1 MVGITSYGAYI
12 PFYRMDRQVIANAWG
27 KRAGAGEKAVAGGD
41 EDVITMGVAAAGDCL
56 TEMDRSAVDA
66 IFFATTT
73 PPYVQKQSASIA
85 AAALNLKKEIL
96 SMDIGHSLRGGTGA
110 FRAALD
116 AVKSGSAVQAMAVVS
131 DSPLPPPDSP
141 KELEFGDG
149 AAAFCFGGDNI
160 VATIEAHHTVSS
172 EFMDTWRLPGDR
184 HAQEWEDRFI
194 REKGYLRL
202 LPEAVSVLCGKT
214 GLQPA
219 DFTKVVYNGT
229 DARSHSMAAK
239 KMGFDYK
246 QQVQDPLYGTVGNTG
261 AASAPMMLVA
271 ALEEAKT
278 GDRILLAN
286 YGDGVDVFVLAVTEE
301 IEKIRNRRGI
311 RGHLSSKMPLPS
323 YGKYLHYRDLM
334 EWEVDRRPAPRT
346 SLTHY
351 HRESDQLFG
360 MIGQRCLSC
369 GKEQFPKQRICMWCQ
384 KPLEKGATC
393 EDVPLAEQTGTL
405 FTFSMDER
413 APVPDLPNVI
423 CVVDL
428 EGGARYYGLMTDRKP
443 EEIRIGQK
451 MEFTFRKINDAQG
464 VHNYFWKVRPVRN

>member
-12 PFYRMDRQVIANAWG
+12 PFYRLNREVIAQAWG

-41 EDVITMGVAAAGDCL
+41 EDVITMGVAAAYDCL
-56 TEMDRSAVDA
+56 TGMDRSVVGG

-85 AAALNLKKEIL
+85 AAALNLKKETL
-96 SMDIGHSLRGGTGA
+96 SMDIAHSIRGGTSA
-110 FRAALD
+110 FRAAMD
-116 AVKSGSAVQAMAVVS
+116 AAKSGSAAQSLAVVS

-149 AAAFCFGGDNI
+149 AAAFCFGSEN
-160 VATIEAHHTVSS
+160 VAVAITATHTITS

-194 REKGYLRL
+194 REQGYLRL
-202 LPEAVSVLCGKT
+202 LPQAVSDLCGKS
-214 GLQPA
+214 GLKPS
-219 DFTKVVYNGT
+219 DFNKVVYNGT
-229 DARSHSMAAK
+229 DTRSHSMAAR

-246 QQVQDPLYGTVGNTG
+246 QQVQDPLYSTVGNTG

-271 ALEEAKT
+271 ALEEANA

-286 YGDGVDVFVLAVTEE
+286 YGDGVDVFVLEVTEA
-301 IEKIRNRRGI
+301 IENLRNRRGI
-311 RGHLSSKMPLPS
+311 RGHLNPKMALAS
-323 YGKYLHYRDLM
+323 YGKYLHFRNLM
-334 EWEVDRRPAPRT
+334 EWEVDRRPVSRT

-360 MIGQRCLSC
+360 LVGQRCLNC

-384 KPLEKGATC
+384 KPLKKGETC
-393 EDVPLAEQTGTL
+393 EDVRLADQTGTL

-413 APVPDLPNVI
+413 APVPDLPNVL

-428 EGGARYYGLMTDRKP
+428 EGGGRYYGLMTDRKP
-443 EEIRIGQK
+443 EDIAIGQK

-464 VHNYFWKVRPVRN
+464 VHNYFWKVRPTRT